1 MRRKALRLVEDPELT
16 AATNEFARGVP
27 LPLVQYHFERNELEE
42 AATVA
47 RLALNM
53 PDCPD
58 ADTIEEI
65 LDRCSAPPDDWND
78 RLDRFAEDPSLEA
91 WRDLMRFVPEDLF
104 YQRHRNSIRYLRK
117 RGVDPNV
124 LFLCA
129 CHHGLTPDAIALVEE
144 GLVRVD
150 TILTRADDAGR
161 ARGAYVGLAAQAA
174 YLAGDIVGTIRLL
187 RDAMASET
195 EWISAV
201 PHVWFIR
208 ERASESEH
216 EALDR
221 AGIPREPD

>member
-1 MRRKALRLVEDPELT
+1 MRRTALRLVEDPELT
-16 AATNEFARGVP
+16 AATNEFVRGVP
-27 LPLVQYHFERNELEE
+27 LPLVQYHFERGEFEE

-53 PDCPD
+53 EDCPD

-65 LDRCSAPPDDWND
+65 LDRCSAPPEDWNQQ
-78 RLDRFAEDPSLEA
+78 LDRFAENPSLES

-117 RGVDPNV
+117 RGVDANV
-124 LFLCA
+124 LFACA
-129 CHHGLTPDAIALVEE
+129 CHPGMTSDAIALVED

-150 TILTRADDAGR
+150 TILARADGAGR

-174 YLAGDIVGTIRLL
+174 YLAGDLVGTIRLL

-195 EWISAV
+195 EWISAA

-221 AGIPREPD
+221 AGIPREPE